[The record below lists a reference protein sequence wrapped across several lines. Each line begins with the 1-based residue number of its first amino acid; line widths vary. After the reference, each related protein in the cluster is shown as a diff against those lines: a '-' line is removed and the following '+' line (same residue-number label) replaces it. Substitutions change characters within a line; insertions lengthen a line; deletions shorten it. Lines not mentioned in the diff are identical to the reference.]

1 MPFRL
6 FLMILS
12 LLPFMVDGDGDAD
25 ESHDEDDD
33 ANDRRDADRDDDQG
47 LKAAGREALKRERD
61 ARKGAEKSARDAA
74 KELAALKAAK
84 AKADEDKQAEQGE
97 WKELAEKRD
106 ADLTKAATDLES
118 ATTELETL
126 RTYVSGD
133 VAAITKSVKDAKDS
147 PAAKALLD
155 FYPGDDAS
163 ALELLAWAQKAKPRL
178 TELDTATTTTRGA
191 GPNPKP
197 AGNHKID
204 EREEVNRIRARI
216 PQF

>member
-6 FLMILS
+6 FLMLLS
-12 LLPFMVDGDGDAD
+12 LLPFMAG
-25 ESHDEDDD
+25 ESEDDSDDQNDD
-33 ANDRRDADRDDDQG
+33 ANDRRDPDRDDDQG

-61 ARKGAEKSARDAA
+61 ARKTAEKNARDAA
-74 KELAALKAAK
+74 KELADLKAAK

-97 WKELAEKRD
+97 WKDLAEKRD
-106 ADLTKAATDLES
+106 ADLTRAATDLES

-178 TELDTATTTTRGA
+178 TELTSTKEPYRGN

-197 AGNHKID
+197 GAGETKID
-204 EREEVNRIRARI
+204 ENAAMTQARRTVRI
-216 PQF
+216 